1 MGEILTRLVLLIPAF
16 SLLYAPPVLTNL
28 ASLRYRTLL
37 YPLPPE
43 GGKVT
48 ASVARFSP
56 VTFSARDGI
65 DQ

>member
-28 ASLRYRTLL
+28 ASLLYRTLP
-37 YPLPPE
+37 YPLSAE
-43 GGKVT
+43 ADKVT
-48 ASVARFSP
+48 ASVVRFSP